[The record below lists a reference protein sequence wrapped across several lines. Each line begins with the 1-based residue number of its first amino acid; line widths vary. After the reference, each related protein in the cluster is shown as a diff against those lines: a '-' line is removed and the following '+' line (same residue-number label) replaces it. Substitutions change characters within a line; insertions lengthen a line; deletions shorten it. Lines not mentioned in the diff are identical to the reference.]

1 MMTDKEVIV
10 CNVKDSKIDFINLET
25 KKILQVNHQYLFE
38 DNGSLKLETFSETRL
53 ICLIERGGLND
64 NRLRLTYYDYEG
76 LQEHSKPK
84 IQWVASEGDWTHEHH
99 IQRMNTHSKIGW
111 WLYKQ
116 EPEITFKYFDL
127 REDPNGRIS
136 SVRTKNNI
144 NIAWGINDVS
154 LGINDLWEIKP
165 DKYMLTAFSN
175 KF

>member
-1 MMTDKEVIV
+1 MMIDKEVIV

-99 IQRMNTHSKIGW
+99 I
-111 WLYKQ
+111 
-116 EPEITFKYFDL
+116 
-127 REDPNGRIS
+127 
-136 SVRTKNNI
+136 
-144 NIAWGINDVS
+144 
-154 LGINDLWEIKP
+154 
-165 DKYMLTAFSN
+165 
-175 KF
+175 